1 MHVPNAVIRRAGND
15 NVNRKCKQE
24 TFIIKDSF
32 NAIYFIFVLSGQH
45 IVVPIHA
52 AAATIYTIQ
61 GHNHEHF

>member
-32 NAIYFIFVLSGQH
+32 NAIYFIFVL
-45 IVVPIHA
+45 
-52 AAATIYTIQ
+52 
-61 GHNHEHF
+61 